1 MPQHS
6 DPRIPTLTQRVEP
19 TVGPAQSDAT
29 GMEQAKHDDL
39 PVLTNRAESASA
51 FQPQPAPR
59 PPWDEDELPVLT
71 DIANIP
77 GAPETPDAQNSPSD
91 AASSAGRASTP
102 ETPPDAAGGVGLP
115 QAAFIAATASSGA
128 NVAVLRAALQAE
140 FEQTLQQALDEAT
153 TTLQARLEAELP
165 AMIERALNKVRPG

>member
-19 TVGPAQSDAT
+19 TVGPAQSDVT
-29 GMEQAKHDDL
+29 GMEQTKHDDL
-39 PVLTNRAESASA
+39 PVLTDRAQSAPA
-51 FQPQPAPR
+51 FQPQPAPP

-71 DIANIP
+71 DIAKAP
-77 GAPETPDAQNSPSD
+77 GAPETPGTQNAHPD
-91 AASSAGRASTP
+91 AAPTP
-102 ETPPDAAGGVGLP
+102 ETAPDAAGGVGSP
-115 QAAFIAATASSGA
+115 QAAFSTATPSGSA
-128 NVAVLRAALQAE
+128 NLAVLRAALQAE
-140 FEQTLQQALDEAT
+140 FEQTLQQALDQAT